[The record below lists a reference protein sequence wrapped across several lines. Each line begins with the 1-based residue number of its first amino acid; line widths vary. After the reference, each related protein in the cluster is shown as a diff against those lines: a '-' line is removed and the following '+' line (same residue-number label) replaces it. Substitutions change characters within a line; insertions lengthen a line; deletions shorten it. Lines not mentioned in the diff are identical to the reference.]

1 MIVGRSCF
9 HKCFET
15 AGPLSKLPGAPEGLE
30 PLGLDWASGR
40 SKRPPSPNRSPAIAG
55 GSFFPDTP
63 GDVAEG
69 GADRDLG

>member
-1 MIVGRSCF
+1 VIVGRSCL

-15 AGPLSKLPGAPEGLE
+15 AGLLSKLPGAPEGLE
-30 PLGLDWASGR
+30 PLGFHWASGR
-40 SKRPPSPNRSPAIAG
+40 FQEASESKSIPGNCWRQLLP
-55 GSFFPDTP
+55 THT